1 MRIQIVIFNGFDE
14 LDAIAPYEVFANAA
28 ELGAELQVELV
39 TLDSREEVT
48 ASHGLCLRPQGRLD
62 LDTPA
67 EIVVIPGGGWNNRAA
82 AGAWAEFERGDL
94 AKALTQLQQAGVT
107 IAGVCTGGA
116 LLHAMGI
123 VGDRAATTHHGA
135 IADLQ
140 AAGIETPAARV
151 VDEGSLITAGGVTS
165 GLDLALWIVEK
176 HFGAQIAIAVEDE
189 LEYQRRGTVWRN
201 PTDV

>member
-28 ELGAELQVELV
+28 ELGADLQVELV

-48 ASHGLCLRPQGRLD
+48 ASHGLSLRPQGRLD

-67 EIVVIPGGGWNNRAA
+67 DIVVIPGGGWNNRAE
-82 AGAWAEFERGDL
+82 AGAWAESERGDL
-94 AKALTQLQQAGVT
+94 AKGLIQLQQAGVT

-116 LLHAMGI
+116 LLNAAGI
-123 VGDRAATTHHGA
+123 IGDLAATTHHGA
-135 IADLQ
+135 IAELQ
-140 AAGIETPAARV
+140 TAGVETPAARV
-151 VDEGSLITAGGVTS
+151 VDEDKLITAGGVTS

-176 HFGAQIAIAVEDE
+176 YWGAPLAIAVEEE
-189 LEYQRRGTVWRN
+189 LEYQRRGTVWQRQSH
-201 PTDV
+201 

>member
-28 ELGAELQVELV
+28 ELGADLQVELV

-48 ASHGLCLRPQGRLD
+48 ASHGLSLRPQGRLD

-67 EIVVIPGGGWNNRAA
+67 DIVVIPGGGWNNRAE
-82 AGAWAEFERGDL
+82 AGAWAESERGDL
-94 AKALTQLQQAGVT
+94 AKALIQLQQAGVT

-116 LLHAMGI
+116 LLNAAGI
-123 VGDRAATTHHGA
+123 IGDRAATTHHGA
-135 IADLQ
+135 IAELQ
-140 AAGIETPAARV
+140 TAGVETPAARV
-151 VDEGSLITAGGVTS
+151 VDEDKLITAGGVTS

-176 HFGAQIAIAVEDE
+176 YWGAPLAIAVEEE
-189 LEYQRRGTVWRN
+189 LEYQRRGTVWQRQSH
-201 PTDV
+201 